1 MESMLIGSEVNPH
14 ILTNSAL
21 AKQRKVC
28 GVCQLR
34 PRMAG
39 ANWCEQCRDALQPE
53 PRPRSRKRSVA
64 IRTVPTKTAE
74 SVLKKPTEFED
85 LVIELGLSESE
96 YDHSPKLVKWVRA
109 NRNRRYVPEWLL
121 TELGIEVDVKF
132 AF

>member
-1 MESMLIGSEVNPH
+1 MESMQFGSPKTN

-21 AKQRKVC
+21 AKLKKVC

-39 ANWCEQCRDALQPE
+39 ANWCEQCRDAYNVSLGPK
-53 PRPRSRKRSVA
+53 RKGR
-64 IRTVPTKTAE
+64 RGNPNWHKKTVD
-74 SVLKKPTEFED
+74 SVLEKPTEFD
-85 LVIELGLSESE
+85 DVVRELGLSESE
-96 YDHSPKLVKWVRA
+96 YDHNPKLVKWIRA